1 MRWGKSTY
9 MPKSASFYNL
19 LHVQGEGHV
28 FVKAEQILR
37 VSNLF
42 GKKGCS
48 RCSMGEKKSSLES
61 KIVRWWRGRKH
72 LFKSARISVSLT
84 AKA

>member
-37 VSNLF
+37 VIYLEKRDVQDAQW
-42 GKKGCS
+42 GKK
-48 RCSMGEKKSSLES
+48 R
-61 KIVRWWRGRKH
+61 VH
-72 LFKSARISVSLT
+72 LK
-84 AKA
+84 AKL